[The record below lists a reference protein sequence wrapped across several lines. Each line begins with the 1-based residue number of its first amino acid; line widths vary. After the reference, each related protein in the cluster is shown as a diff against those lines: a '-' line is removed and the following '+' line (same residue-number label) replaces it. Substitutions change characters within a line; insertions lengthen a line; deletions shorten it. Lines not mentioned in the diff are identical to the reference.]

1 MAASTALHLRVGDV
15 NCGTQLAERTR
26 RPFPP
31 QFYASKISTGMRV
44 YIFAA
49 AHFNAASSHT
59 SHSCE
64 NATRQYV
71 QQVLTVSNG
80 TLAPAA
86 SVDCDLCS
94 MVAAKHFIQGQ
105 GCFSAT
111 VAALRMY
118 YQRSIFSSPGIVRQW
133 CNETIVAA
141 ALRQNATRHR
151 VGSRPTPMVLN
162 CSAMGIP
169 GYDVT

>member
-49 AHFNAASSHT
+49 AHFSAASSHT
-59 SHSCE
+59 SHSCD
-64 NATRQYV
+64 NATREYV

-105 GCFSAT
+105 GCFSAVRALPFRCSRST
-111 VAALRMY
+111 EPLLAPPTDATPVIQAAP
-118 YQRSIFSSPGIVRQW
+118 RSSLICSDCGRPAHVLPAKYLQLARDS
-133 CNETIVAA
+133 AA
-141 ALRQNATRHR
+141 
-151 VGSRPTPMVLN
+151 VV
-162 CSAMGIP
+162 
-169 GYDVT
+169 